1 MVLLRI
7 HVSLHKPWVRVPMLV
22 MSLSGF
28 LSLCMCYRAFTIL
41 WALASEKNAFLIFKW
56 LKNGPRI
63 KFKQSLVPWALDIY
77 LLLSWNSLSSQNH
90 GLAQQDWNF
99 GSLQLWGLQN
109 THFSIL
115 LFRDSLILLIG
126 GYKCVY
132 VYSYMCVC
140 VSLSPIWL
148 FAIPW
153 TVTCQVPLSME
164 FPRQGYG
171 SGWPY
176 ASAGYLLYQESKPR
190 SPALQADSLLSEPLG
205 NPT

>member
-1 MVLLRI
+1 MVLLRV
-7 HVSLHKPWVRVPMLV
+7 HASLHKPWVRVPMLV

-41 WALASEKNAFLIFKW
+41 WALASEKNTFLIFMW

-99 GSLQLWGLQN
+99 GSLELRGLQN

-132 VYSYMCVC
+132 VYSYVCVCVCVCVC
-140 VSLSPIWL
+140 VSHSVLS
-148 FAIPW
+148 
-153 TVTCQVPLSME
+153 
-164 FPRQGYG
+164 
-171 SGWPY
+171 
-176 ASAGYLLYQESKPR
+176 
-190 SPALQADSLLSEPLG
+190 DSLIPHGL
-205 NPT
+205 